1 MNILIEFFD
10 KFGSYGPLILIFL
23 SFYLL
28 WNKQNLFFYY
38 TIGIFIEAIS
48 NIILKGLFLQ
58 PRPSIDQKTFDLAL
72 QNGKRFLFKNG
83 LPYDIFGMPSG
94 HSQSVLFSTVFIYM
108 ALRNMKIFYVYLL
121 ISVLTMIQRVYSNHH
136 IVLQVFVG
144 AFIGALLGYLFYYL
158 ATQKI
163 KGQIRAKVDDFGPV

>member
-10 KFGSYGPLILIFL
+10 KFGSHGPLILIFL

-28 WNKQNLFFYY
+28 WNKNTLFFYY
-38 TIGIFIEAIS
+38 SIGIFIGAIS

-58 PRPSIDQKTFDLAL
+58 PRPSIDQKSFDLAL

-94 HSQSVLFSTVFIYM
+94 HSQSVLFSTVLIYM
-108 ALRNMKIFYVYLL
+108 ALKNRKILYAYLL
-121 ISVLTMIQRVYSNHH
+121 VSVITMIQRVYFNHH
-136 IVLQVFVG
+136 TVLQVFVG
-144 AFIGALLGYLFYYL
+144 VVIGAILGYLFYYL
-158 ATQKI
+158 SGQKLGG
-163 KGQIRAKVDDFGPV
+163 KIREKVDDFGPV